1 MGVLIRKKNRFA
13 IPDWLLLSPSS
24 EKIHFGTHKCAEH
37 KCIYIHI
44 RETRFKVMIVFILQ

>member
-24 EKIHFGTHKCAEH
+24 EKIHFGTQKCAEH